1 MTAPA
6 AHRSTFADQLVGP
19 RAGFGVRLA
28 AAIIDMVVLL
38 VLGLPLAFLGR
49 DLAPLADLILWSGY
63 FIALEGSPSGQT
75 VGKRLVRIRVVDA
88 MTAEP
93 IGWGRALLRHI
104 GRWFSGMAFGLG
116 YLWMLWDPA
125 GQTWHDKM
133 ASSVVVRT
141 RPSEMP
147 TE

>member
-6 AHRSTFADQLVGP
+6 ADRSTFADQPVGP
-19 RAGFGVRLA
+19 RAGFGVRLV

-38 VLGLPLAFLGR
+38 VLGFPLALLGH
-49 DLAPLADLILWSGY
+49 DLAPLADLVLWSIY

-75 VGKRLVRIRVVDA
+75 VGKRLVGIRVVDA

-104 GRWFSGMAFGLG
+104 GRWFSGLAFGLG

-125 GQTWHDKM
+125 RQTWHDKM
-133 ASSVVVRT
+133 ASSVVIGT
-141 RPSEMP
+141 RASETP
-147 TE
+147 TG